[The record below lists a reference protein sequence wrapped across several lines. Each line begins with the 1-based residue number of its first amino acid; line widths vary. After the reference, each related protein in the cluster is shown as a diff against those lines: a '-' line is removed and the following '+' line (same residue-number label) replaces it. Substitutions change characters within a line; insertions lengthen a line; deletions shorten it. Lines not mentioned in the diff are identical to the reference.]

1 MRRGAIGLGAIL
13 ALTAAGAGIALSAS
27 SQPAPPASTA
37 RSSTESTA
45 PGSTGAPQVQLASH
59 SVTGKAR
66 KAGTINGARSQ
77 QRRIAASN
85 ARQEAKNRA
94 VVRYTVAVNKAEAEE
109 LVRVTAARNRA
120 EAAARARREA
130 EEARQ
135 AEEQEQEQAQA
146 PASPAPNYS
155 GGGGG
160 MGGGWAAL
168 RQCESG
174 GNYGAVS
181 SSGQY
186 RGAYQF
192 SQSTWN
198 SVASR
203 VDPGLV
209 GVDPASASPGAQDAM
224 AQALHA
230 SSGSSPWPVC
240 GRHL

>member
-13 ALTAAGAGIALSAS
+13 ALTAAGAGIALSES

-45 PGSTGAPQVQLASH
+45 PGSTGAPQVQLARH
-59 SVTGKAR
+59 SVTGNKAR

-77 QRRIAASN
+77 QRRMEAST
-85 ARQEAKNRA
+85 ARQESKNRA
-94 VVRYTVAVNKAEAEE
+94 LVRYTVAVNKAEAEE
-109 LVRVTAARNRA
+109 LVRATVARNRA

-135 AEEQEQEQAQA
+135 AEEQEQAQAQA
-146 PASPAPNYS
+146 PPAPNYS

-224 AQALHA
+224 AQALHS